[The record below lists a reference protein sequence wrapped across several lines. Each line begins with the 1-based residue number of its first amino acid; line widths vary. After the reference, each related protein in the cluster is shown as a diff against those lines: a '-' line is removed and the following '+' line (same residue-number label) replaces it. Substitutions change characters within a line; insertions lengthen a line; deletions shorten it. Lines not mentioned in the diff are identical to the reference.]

1 MRSILRQKFRF
12 VGVDGGDMVRQR
24 SIMTNLPFIQSRVL
38 SAAGT
43 AHGFFGREG
52 GVSKGIYA
60 SLNAGPGSNDDVADV
75 AENRRRIAAALAVAP
90 ENLLSVYQV
99 HSAKAEIVS
108 APFLGAYGDRPR
120 ADAMATKAPNL
131 ALSILTADCGPIL
144 LADPKAGVIGA
155 AHAGWKGALGG
166 VIDAVLEAM
175 ASLGANPADISAAIG
190 PCIAQASYEVG
201 PEFFDAFTAPDAGNE
216 RFFKGGQGD
225 RLHFD
230 LKGYC
235 AARLALA
242 GVRTVDILPL
252 DTCANEA
259 AYFSNRRAVKRQE
272 GDYGRNLS
280 AIVLRA

>member
-1 MRSILRQKFRF
+1 MS
-12 VGVDGGDMVRQR
+12 
-24 SIMTNLPFIQSRVL
+24 NLPCIQSRVL
-38 SAAGT
+38 SAAGA
-43 AHGFFGREG
+43 AHGFFGRVG
-52 GVSKGIYA
+52 GVSRGIYA
-60 SLNAGPGSNDDVADV
+60 SLNAGPGSNDDPADV

-90 ENLLSVYQV
+90 ENLLSVYQE

-108 APFLGAYGDRPR
+108 GPFAGDYADRPQ
-120 ADAMATKAPNL
+120 ADAMATKIPGL

-144 LADPKAGVIGA
+144 LTDPRAGVIGA

-166 VIDAVLEAM
+166 VIEAALEAM
-175 ASLGANPADISAAIG
+175 KSLGADPANVSAAIG

-201 PEFFDAFTAPDAGNE
+201 PEFFGAFTAPDAENE

-235 AARLALA
+235 ASRLALA
-242 GVRTVDILPL
+242 GVRTVDILPQ
-252 DTCANEA
+252 DTCAEEVD
-259 AYFSNRRAVKRQE
+259 YFSNRRAVKRQE

>member
-1 MRSILRQKFRF
+1 MSHP
-12 VGVDGGDMVRQR
+12 
-24 SIMTNLPFIQSRVL
+24 PFIQSRAL
-38 SAAGT
+38 NLPGI

-60 SLNAGPGSNDDVADV
+60 SLNAGPGSKDDPDDV
-75 AENRRRIAAALAVAP
+75 AENRRRIARALEIAP
-90 ENLLSVYQV
+90 EHLLSVYQV
-99 HSAKAEIVS
+99 HSARAEIVS
-108 APFLGAYGDRPR
+108 EPFRGAYADRPQ
-120 ADAMATKAPNL
+120 ADAMATKVPGL

-144 LADPKAGVIGA
+144 LSDPKAGVIGA

-166 VIDAVLEAM
+166 VLEAALEAM
-175 ASLGANPADISAAIG
+175 ASLGANPADVSAAIG

-201 PEFFDAFTAPDAGNE
+201 PEFFAAFTAPDSDNE
-216 RFFKGGQGD
+216 RFFKAGQGD

-235 AARLALA
+235 AARLSAA
-242 GVRTVDILPL
+242 GVRTVDILPQ
-252 DTCANEA
+252 DTCAEAA

-280 AIVLRA
+280 AIVLRG